1 MQKVQL
7 LNAVSRSM
15 ASEASHPRN
24 CQRKIMMMGLSRR
37 RNRTN
42 GRRAERERCKIKRG
56 GGKEGGGCGG
66 PRSLE
71 CV

>member
-1 MQKVQL
+1 M
-7 LNAVSRSM
+7 
-15 ASEASHPRN
+15 
-24 CQRKIMMMGLSRR
+24 
-37 RNRTN
+37 N